1 MSKPDRRE
9 KKKKEREEKRRA
21 FRQRKQR
28 LIRREKVEEYGWLAE
43 EAFAQKDHRGALD
56 WALKG
61 LAIDPIHR
69 PLMNLAL
76 SCAQTLQDDPTLYG
90 LLRQCWR
97 GNILRG
103 GPAHWV
109 LGKLAFQQ
117 KDLELAGKVLQKLLE
132 APRTREWR
140 LSRDQ
145 RKEAEEY
152 FELCRNLELPLFPKP
167 KSAPRSP
174 SIPEREPLAPPGEK
188 VQESAPNGLPSSPDQ
203 PVEEKPGREIED
215 SLELKVSFELNPAPL
230 LETVKANRR
239 DGPEA
244 LELALKAYKLSFQ
257 GSYDQ
262 LLCLSTLR
270 NVESLWYQEETAR
283 KVMKTFRGRAILAD
297 EVGLGKTVEAGM
309 ILKEYLMRGLVRTA
323 LVLVPSSLVFQWQE
337 ELREKFDLPFV
348 SSQDPLFREDPE
360 RFWAGPFLLVSL
372 QTARTKRHLEAITSR
387 SFDLVIVDEAH
398 HLKNRATG
406 NWKVVNA
413 LQKTFLL
420 LLTATPVQNKLEELF
435 NLVTL
440 LKPGHLKTLKA
451 FKEEFVTRGSP
462 TDPRN
467 REKLRHLLKEVM
479 VRNTRS
485 ITRLRLPPRFAFT
498 TRVTPAPQ
506 ESLFYQKISDLV
518 RSPAPNP
525 ENEFSRLGLRRLM
538 EAAGSSHFAALRIL
552 ERMAGQ
558 SADGDREKIKDILL
572 SGADIRAGSKSRK
585 VIELLQASPGQK
597 IVFVNYRATL
607 EHLQHLLGEED
618 ISLAVLHGGLTAAQK
633 QSALEAFQ
641 KGTPVLLSTPTGGE
655 GYNLHFCHV
664 MINYDLPWN
673 PMQIEQRIGR
683 LHRIGQEKEVQ
694 VYNFC
699 AGGSL
704 EDSILE
710 ILDRKINM
718 FELVIGEIEMILGRV
733 EDEQEFSDL
742 VYEIWVKNPDE
753 SQRQKAFDLLGTR
766 LQRARHAYEESKE
779 LDGKIFGE
787 DFGL

>member
-1 MSKPDRRE
+1 MGTADRRE
-9 KKKKEREEKRRA
+9 KRKKEREEKRKA
-21 FRQRKQR
+21 FRHRKQR
-28 LIRREKVEEYGWLAE
+28 LIRRGKAEEYAWLADK
-43 EAFAQKDHRGALD
+43 AFDLKDYRGALD

-61 LAIDPIHR
+61 LGIDPIHR
-69 PLMNLAL
+69 SLMNLAL
-76 SCAQTLQDDPTLYG
+76 SCAQILGDDPTLYN
-90 LLRQCWR
+90 LLRQCWK

-103 GPAHWV
+103 GTAHWL
-109 LGKLAFQQ
+109 LGKLAFRQ
-117 KDLELAGKVLQKLLE
+117 KDLELSGKVFQKLLE
-132 APRTREWR
+132 APRTAEWR
-140 LSRDQ
+140 LSKVQ

-152 FELCRNLELPLFPKP
+152 FEFCKIRELPLFAK
-167 KSAPRSP
+167 
-174 SIPEREPLAPPGEK
+174 PERAPPAAPNGK
-188 VQESAPNGLPSSPDQ
+188 IQESAPRGLPSSPEQ
-203 PVEEKPGREIED
+203 PDEEKARGDIED

-230 LETVKANRR
+230 LETVEANRR
-239 DGPEA
+239 DRPDA
-244 LELALKAYKLSFQ
+244 LELALKAYKLSFR

-270 NVESLWYQEETAR
+270 NVESLWHQEETAR

-297 EVGLGKTVEAGM
+297 EVGLGKTVEAGI
-309 ILKEYLMRGLVRTA
+309 ILKEYLTRGLVRTV

-337 ELREKFDLPFV
+337 ELRNKFGLPFV
-348 SSQDPLFREDPE
+348 SSQDSLLREDPD
-360 RFWAGPFLLVSL
+360 RFWAEPFLLVSL
-372 QTARTKRHLEAITSR
+372 QTARVKRHWGAITSR

-398 HLKNRATG
+398 HLKNRTTG

-451 FKEEFVTRGSP
+451 FKQEFVTRGSP

-467 REKLRHLLKEVM
+467 REKLRQLLKEVM

-485 ITRLRLPPRFAFT
+485 ATRLRLPPRFAFT
-498 TRVTPAPQ
+498 TRVNPAPQ
-506 ESLFYQKISDLV
+506 ESSFYQKISDLV
-518 RSPAPNP
+518 RSGSPHP

-538 EAAGSSHFAALRIL
+538 EAAGSSHFAALRML

-572 SGADIRAGSKSRK
+572 SGADIRIGSKSRK
-585 VIELLQASPGQK
+585 VIELLRASPEQK

-607 EHLQHLLGEED
+607 ELLQHLLGEEG

-633 QSALEAFQ
+633 QAAIEAFQ
-641 KGTPVLLSTPTGGE
+641 KGISVLLSTPTGGE

-753 SQRQKAFDLLGTR
+753 SQRRKAFDLLGTR
-766 LQRARHAYEESKE
+766 LQRARQSYEESKE

>member
-9 KKKKEREEKRRA
+9 KRKKEREEKRKS

-28 LIRREKVEEYGWLAE
+28 LIRKEKVEEYGWLAE
-43 EAFAQKDHRGALD
+43 EAFALKDHRGALD

-76 SCAQTLQDDPTLYG
+76 SCAQILKDDPALYN
-90 LLRQCWR
+90 LLRQCWK
-97 GNILRG
+97 GGILRG
-103 GPAHWV
+103 GTAHWV
-109 LGKLAFQQ
+109 LGRLAFQQ
-117 KDLELAGKVLQKLLE
+117 NDLDLAGKVLQRLLE
-132 APRTREWR
+132 APRTAEWR
-140 LSRDQ
+140 LSKDQ
-145 RKEAEEY
+145 RKEAEKY
-152 FELCRNLELPLFPKP
+152 FELCKNRELPLSPKTETV
-167 KSAPRSP
+167 PRS
-174 SIPEREPLAPPGEK
+174 SSKPEKAPLVPPNGK
-188 VQESAPNGLPSSPDQ
+188 VQESAPPGPPPAPDQ
-203 PVEEKPGREIED
+203 PAEEKAEKEIED

-230 LETVKANRR
+230 LKTVEAGRR

-244 LELALKAYKLSFQ
+244 LELALRAYKLSFR

-262 LLCLSTLR
+262 LLCLSSLH

-297 EVGLGKTVEAGM
+297 EVGLGKTVEAGI
-309 ILKEYLMRGLVRTA
+309 ILKEYISRGLVRTV
-323 LVLVPSSLVFQWQE
+323 LVLVPSSLIFQWRE
-337 ELREKFDLPFV
+337 ELREKFGLSFV
-348 SSQDPLFREDPE
+348 SSQDPPFREDPE
-360 RFWAGPFLLVSL
+360 RFWAEPFLLVSL
-372 QTARTKRHLEAITSR
+372 QTARVKRHWGAITSR

-420 LLTATPVQNKLEELF
+420 LLTATPVQNKLEELY

-451 FKEEFVTRGSP
+451 FKEEFVTRGIP

-485 ITRLRLPPRFAFT
+485 VTRLRLPPRFAFT
-498 TRVTPAPQ
+498 TRVNPAPQ
-506 ESLFYQKISDLV
+506 ESSFYQKISDLV
-518 RSPAPNP
+518 RSAPPQP

-538 EAAGSSHFAALRIL
+538 EAAGSSHFAALRML
-552 ERMAGQ
+552 ERMAEQ
-558 SADGDREKIKDILL
+558 TVNGDRDRIKDILL
-572 SGADIRAGSKSRK
+572 KGADIRVGSKSRR
-585 VIELLQASPGQK
+585 VIELLRASPEQK

-607 EHLQHLLGEED
+607 EHLRDILRQAD
-618 ISLAVLHGGLTAAQK
+618 ISLAILHGGLTAAQK

-683 LHRIGQEKEVQ
+683 LHRIGQQKEVQ
-694 VYNFC
+694 IYNFC

-733 EDEQEFSDL
+733 EGEKEFSDL
-742 VYEIWVKNPDE
+742 VYEIWARNPDE
-753 SQRQKAFDLLGTR
+753 NQRRKAFDLLGAR
-766 LQRARHAYEESKE
+766 LQRARRAYEESRE

>member
-1 MSKPDRRE
+1 M
-9 KKKKEREEKRRA
+9 
-21 FRQRKQR
+21 
-28 LIRREKVEEYGWLAE
+28 
-43 EAFAQKDHRGALD
+43 
-56 WALKG
+56 
-61 LAIDPIHR
+61 
-69 PLMNLAL
+69 
-76 SCAQTLQDDPTLYG
+76 
-90 LLRQCWR
+90 
-97 GNILRG
+97 
-103 GPAHWV
+103 
-109 LGKLAFQQ
+109 LGRLAFQQ
-117 KDLELAGKVLQKLLE
+117 KDWELAAKVFQKLLE
-132 APRTREWR
+132 APRNAEWR
-140 LSRDQ
+140 LSKAQ
-145 RKEAEEY
+145 RTEAEE
-152 FELCRNLELPLFPKP
+152 FFKLCRNRELPLFQEPKKASGSSSLSKRDP
-167 KSAPRSP
+167 LSP
-174 SIPEREPLAPPGEK
+174 AKEEVQDSVPGIPHAPPVQPAGET
-188 VQESAPNGLPSSPDQ
+188 A
-203 PVEEKPGREIED
+203 GREIEN
-215 SLELKVSFELNPAPL
+215 SLELEVSFETNPAPL
-230 LETVKANRR
+230 LETVEVGRR

-244 LELALKAYKLSFQ
+244 LDLVLRAYKLSFR

-262 LLCLSTLR
+262 LLCLTTLR

-283 KVMKTFRGRAILAD
+283 KIMKTFRGRAILAD
-297 EVGLGKTVEAGM
+297 EVGLGKTVEAG
-309 ILKEYLMRGLVRTA
+309 IIIKEYLMRGLVRTV
-323 LVLVPSSLVFQWQE
+323 LVLVPSSLIFQWRE
-337 ELREKFDLPFV
+337 ELREKFGLSFV
-348 SSQDPLFREDPE
+348 TSQDSLFREDPE
-360 RFWAGPFLLVSL
+360 RFWGEPFLLVSL
-372 QTARTKRHLEAITSR
+372 QTARTKRHLAAVTSR
-387 SFDLVIVDEAH
+387 AFDLVIVDEAH
-398 HLKNRATG
+398 HLKNRVTG

-420 LLTATPVQNKLEELF
+420 LLTATPVQNKLEELY

-467 REKLRHLLKEVM
+467 REKLRELLKEVM

-485 ITRLRLPPRFAFT
+485 VTRLRLPPRFAFT
-498 TRVTPAPQ
+498 TRVNPAPQ
-506 ESLFYQKISDLV
+506 ESLFYGKISDLV
-518 RSPAPNP
+518 RSAPPHP

-538 EAAGSSHFAALRIL
+538 EAAGSSHFAALRML

-558 SADGDREKIKDILL
+558 TSDGDREKIEEILL
-572 SGADIRAGSKSRK
+572 SGGGIEVGSKSRK
-585 VIELLQASPGQK
+585 VIELLQASPDQK

-607 EHLQHLLGEED
+607 EHLRDLLEQSG
-618 ISLAVLHGGLTAAQK
+618 ISLVVLHGGLSATQK
-633 QSALEAFQ
+633 QSAVEAFR

-733 EDEQEFSDL
+733 EEEKEFSDL
-742 VYEIWVKNPDE
+742 VYEIWARNPDE
-753 SQRQKAFDLLGTR
+753 HQRRKAFDLLGTR
-766 LQRARHAYEESKE
+766 LQRARQAYDESKE

>member
-9 KKKKEREEKRRA
+9 KKKNEREEKRKA
-21 FRQRKQR
+21 YRQRKQR

-43 EAFAQKDHRGALD
+43 EAFARKEYRDALD

-61 LAIDPIHR
+61 LGIAPLHR

-76 SCAQTLQDDPTLYG
+76 SSAQILGDDPALYN
-90 LLRQCWR
+90 LLRQCWKE
-97 GNILRG
+97 NILRG
-103 GPAHWV
+103 GNAHWL
-109 LGKLAFQQ
+109 LGKLAFLQN
-117 KDLELAGKVLQKLLE
+117 DLELSAKVFQKLLE
-132 APRTREWR
+132 APRTPEWR
-140 LSRDQ
+140 LTKAQ
-145 RKEAEEY
+145 RKEAEGY
-152 FELCRNLELPLFPKP
+152 FERCRNRQLSLFPSP
-167 KSAPRSP
+167 KTAPPSP
-174 SIPEREPLAPPGEK
+174 SLPERKPLAPPKEK
-188 VQESAPNGLPSSPDQ
+188 VQESVPAGPPPSPD
-203 PVEEKPGREIED
+203 PPAEEKASKEIED
-215 SLELKVSFELNPAPL
+215 SLGLKISFELNPAPL
-230 LETVKANRR
+230 LETVEAGRR
-239 DGPEA
+239 DRPEA
-244 LELALKAYKLSFQ
+244 LELALRAYKLSFR

-262 LLCLSTLR
+262 LLCLSSLR

-297 EVGLGKTVEAGM
+297 EVGLGKTVEAGI
-309 ILKEYLMRGLVRTA
+309 ILKEYLSRGLVRTV
-323 LVLVPSSLVFQWQE
+323 LVLVPSSLIFQWRE
-337 ELREKFDLPFV
+337 ELREKFGLSFV
-348 SSQDPLFREDPE
+348 SSQDPLFREDPQ
-360 RFWAGPFLLVSL
+360 RFWAEPFLLVSL
-372 QTARTKRHLEAITSR
+372 QTARVKRHWGAITSR

-420 LLTATPVQNKLEELF
+420 LLTATPVQNKLEELY

-440 LKPGHLKTLKA
+440 LKPGHLKTLKG
-451 FKEEFVTRGSP
+451 FKDEFVTRGSP

-467 REKLRHLLKEVM
+467 REKLRQLLKEVM

-485 ITRLRLPPRFAFT
+485 VTRLRLPPRFAFT
-498 TRVTPAPQ
+498 TRVNPAPQ
-506 ESLFYQKISDLV
+506 ESSFYQKISDLV
-518 RSPAPNP
+518 RSAPPHP

-538 EAAGSSHFAALRIL
+538 EAAGSSHFAALRML
-552 ERMAGQ
+552 AKMEEQAVN
-558 SADGDREKIKDILL
+558 GDRDKIKDILL
-572 SGADIRAGSKSRK
+572 TGADIRVGSKSQR
-585 VIELLQASPGQK
+585 VLELLRASPEQK

-607 EHLQHLLGEED
+607 EHLQD
-618 ISLAVLHGGLTAAQK
+618 ILRQADIPLAVLHGGLTAAQK
-633 QSALEAFQ
+633 QSALEDFR

-733 EDEQEFSDL
+733 EEEKEFSDL
-742 VYEIWVKNPDE
+742 VYEIWARNPDE
-753 SQRQKAFDLLGTR
+753 TQRRKAFDLLGAR
-766 LQRARHAYEESKE
+766 LQRARRAHEESKE